1 MFQIDKR
8 KLDNITAELRIT
20 MNFQRSIKFT
30 HQARTEQRMGAATPK
45 STKNAKQETEAEAKK
60 KIKQSSAKT
69 AARPTQKHHQILPTN
84 KLVLAEQNTEQG
96 RKKEI
101 QPWQQK
107 EQIGTWNV
115 VLSGSSTATKQ
126 SASQQTRTTS
136 ERDSV
141 QLFLPSSLLL
151 LLLLFVSVAIK
162 NREKRKHSRSSI
174 SAENCL
180 MASSE
185 AAAIAACRR

>member
-1 MFQIDKR
+1 MQSK
-8 KLDNITAELRIT
+8 KQK
-20 MNFQRSIKFT
+20 QR
-30 HQARTEQRMGAATPK
+30 Q
-45 STKNAKQETEAEAKK
+45 KK

-115 VLSGSSTATKQ
+115 VLSGSS
-126 SASQQTRTTS
+126 S
-136 ERDSV
+136 
-141 QLFLPSSLLL
+141 
-151 LLLLFVSVAIK
+151 
-162 NREKRKHSRSSI
+162 SSI